1 MNLLNIENLSANAVV
16 DRIKNSINSKI
27 RKFNESKTNINER
40 KNSERRNY
48 YPSTR
53 IVSKYSFRK
62 CY

>member
-27 RKFNESKTNINER
+27 RKFKESKTNINER

-48 YPSTR
+48 YPSN
-53 IVSKYSFRK
+53 
-62 CY
+62 